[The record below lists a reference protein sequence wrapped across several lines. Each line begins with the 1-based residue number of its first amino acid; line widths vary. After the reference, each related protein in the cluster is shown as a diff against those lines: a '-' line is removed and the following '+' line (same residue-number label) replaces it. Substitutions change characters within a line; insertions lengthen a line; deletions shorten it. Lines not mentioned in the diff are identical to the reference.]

1 MLIISQD
8 EVMRYFDIFHIRKK
22 IQQSKSRHPNLT
34 CLVTGRGLWAVAF
47 SAILI
52 ALRRSSSIFIDYSIF
67 IDQ

>member
-1 MLIISQD
+1 MLITLQD
-8 EVMRYFDIFHIRKK
+8 EVMRYFDMFHIRKK
-22 IQQSKSRHPNLT
+22 IQQNKGRHPNLT

-47 SAILI
+47 SAILT